1 MRYPV
6 KFVQDGK
13 WWVAEIPGV
22 GGGSG
27 IATQGETLDEAREM
41 ASDAIVG
48 VQFVRL
54 KDGLTL
60 ELPAEKIPRGKGWE
74 WVQIPLT
81 MEVALRIRA
90 ERKQQGLT
98 MQAAADLV
106 GVPLGTYERWE
117 DPWRCRATLQT
128 LEKVSAA
135 FGKRVE
141 LAFV

>member
-22 GGGSG
+22 GGGAG
-27 IATQGETLDEAREM
+27 IATQGETLEEARTM
-41 ASDAIVG
+41 AADAIVG
-48 VQFVRL
+48 VQFTRL
-54 KDGLTL
+54 KGGHPL
-60 ELPAEKIPRGKGWE
+60 ELPAEKLPRGNGWE
-74 WVQIPLT
+74 WVQLPLT
-81 MEVALRIRA
+81 MEAALRIRS

-106 GVPLGTYERWE
+106 RVPLGTYERWE
-117 DPWRCRATLQT
+117 DPWRCKATLAT

>member
-6 KFVQDGK
+6 KFVEDGK

-22 GGGSG
+22 GGGG
-27 IATQGETLDEAREM
+27 IATQGESLDEARMM
-41 ASDAIVG
+41 AADAIVG

-54 KDGLTL
+54 KAGQSL
-60 ELPAEKIPRGKGWE
+60 EEPAAKLPRGKGWE
-74 WVQIPLT
+74 WVQLPLT
-81 MEVALRIRA
+81 MEAALRIRA
-90 ERKQQGLT
+90 ERKAQGLT

-117 DPWRCRATLQT
+117 DPWRCKATLST

-135 FGKRVE
+135 FGKRIE